1 MLNPLTERT
10 EKMNENV
17 NDDLQKL
24 FDADKAQLK
33 ALAQVI
39 NEITKGNVPLVEQ
52 ARASDMYMPKTAEFV
67 TNKNIRNMQ
76 HWCNEYAFDDGELV
90 HDLKSVIIELQYLL
104 AVIKDLRAKIKESE
118 LRERELQDRLNH
130 QATELQ
136 RLENLV
142 FRDN

>member
-1 MLNPLTERT
+1 MPNQ
-10 EKMNENV
+10 NEP
-17 NDDLQKL
+17 
-24 FDADKAQLK
+24 FDADREQLK
-33 ALAQVI
+33 ALAHVI
-39 NEITKGNVPLVEQ
+39 NQITDNKVPLVDP
-52 ARASDMYMPKTAEFV
+52 ARPSDMFMPKTAEFV

-76 HWCNEYAFDDGELV
+76 HWCSEYAFDDGELV

-104 AVIKDLRAKIKESE
+104 AVIKDLRAKVKKGE

-130 QATELQ
+130 QATEVQ